1 MDSLLTAFLLFIAAI
16 VALLTYL
23 IVPYIPAVA
32 LGAAAAIALAIGV
45 WWHWTQFSIDYRT
58 STWQEQLRN
67 YASYVILVVVILLSY
82 AFYVFGWGG
91 ISGYVAQA
99 QTAVTTAARRA
110 TTQISSGL
118 SRASSAVASIGEAA
132 VSSTNRMTSNLGS
145 GANYFK
151 SATTPRTATGIPPLG

>member
-16 VALLTYL
+16 VALITYL
-23 IVPYIPAVA
+23 IVPYVPAVA

-82 AFYVFGWGG
+82 AFYVFGWSGV
-91 ISGYVAQA
+91 SGYVADA
-99 QTAVTTAARRA
+99 RTAVASATRRA
-110 TTQISSGL
+110 TSQISSGL
-118 SRASSAVASIGEAA
+118 SRAGSTVAAIGEAA
-132 VSSTNRMTSNLGS
+132 VAPMNSVAGNLGAGANFFNSGRRSNLG
-145 GANYFK
+145 A
-151 SATTPRTATGIPPLG
+151 PPLE

>member
-23 IVPYIPAVA
+23 IVPYVPAVA
-32 LGAAAAIALAIGV
+32 LGAAAAIALAIGI

-67 YASYVILVVVILLSY
+67 YASYVILLVVILLSY
-82 AFYVFGWGG
+82 AFYVFGWSG

-99 QTAVTTAARRA
+99 RTSVVAATRRA

-118 SRASSAVASIGEAA
+118 SRASSAVSAIGEAA
-132 VSSTNRMTSNLGS
+132 VTPMSNIGTAASNAFNS
-145 GANYFK
+145 GLRNM
-151 SATTPRTATGIPPLG
+151 SVPPLE

>member
-16 VALLTYL
+16 VALITYL
-23 IVPYIPAVA
+23 IVPYVPAVA
-32 LGAAAAIALAIGV
+32 LGAAAAIALAIGI

-91 ISGYVAQA
+91 ISGYVNQA
-99 QTAVTTAARRA
+99 KTAVVSATRRA

-118 SRASSAVASIGEAA
+118 SRASSAVSAAGDAVVAPMNSAASNIGTTAA
-132 VSSTNRMTSNLGS
+132 NFFNS
-145 GANYFK
+145 GRRN
-151 SATTPRTATGIPPLG
+151 TGPPPLE

>member
-16 VALLTYL
+16 VALMTYM

-82 AFYVFGWGG
+82 TFYVFGWGG
-91 ISGYVAQA
+91 ISGYVTQA
-99 QTAVTTAARRA
+99 RNNVIAATRRA
-110 TTQISSGL
+110 TSQISSGL
-118 SRASSAVASIGEAA
+118 TRAGSAVSALGEAV
-132 VSSTNRMTSNLGS
+132 VSPMNSGVSNLGS
-145 GANYFK
+145 GGNFFN
-151 SATTPRTATGIPPLG
+151 SGRRSNSGGPPPLE

>member
-23 IVPYIPAVA
+23 IVPYVPAMA
-32 LGAAAAIALAIGV
+32 LGLSAAIALAIGV

-67 YASYVILVVVILLSY
+67 YASYVILLAVILLSY

-99 QTAVTTAARRA
+99 KTAVVTATQRA

-118 SRASSAVASIGEAA
+118 SRASSAVSAIGEAA
-132 VSSTNRMTSNLGS
+132 VAPMNSVASNV
-145 GANYFK
+145 GANFFN
-151 SATTPRTATGIPPLG
+151 SGRRNMGLPPLE

>member
-16 VALLTYL
+16 VALMTYL
-23 IVPYIPAVA
+23 VIPYVPAVA

-45 WWHWTQFSIDYRT
+45 WWHWSQFSIDYRT

-67 YASYVILVVVILLSY
+67 YASYVILLLVILLSY

-99 QTAVTTAARRA
+99 KTAVVTASRRA
-110 TTQISSGL
+110 TTQLSSGL
-118 SRASSAVASIGEAA
+118 SRASSAAAAIGEAA
-132 VSSTNRMTSNLGS
+132 VAPMNSST
-145 GANYFK
+145 GANFFN
-151 SATTPRTATGIPPLG
+151 SGRRNMSIPPLE

>member
-23 IVPYIPAVA
+23 IVPYVPAVA
-32 LGAAAAIALAIGV
+32 LGAAAAVALAIGV

-67 YASYVILVVVILLSY
+67 YASYAILLLVILLSY
-82 AFYVFGWGG
+82 TFYVFGWGG

-99 QTAVTTAARRA
+99 KTSVVMATRRA
-110 TTQISSGL
+110 TSQISSGL
-118 SRASSAVASIGEAA
+118 SRASSAVSAIGEAA
-132 VSSTNRMTSNLGS
+132 ITPMNSVASNLGMNS
-145 GANYFK
+145 NFRRNNAG
-151 SATTPRTATGIPPLG
+151 SMPPLE